1 LTLFVILRMTLPWLD
16 LDTPFPPISTA
27 WGPQSDAPGLLAA
40 GADLC
45 TRRLLDAYSKG
56 IFPWYSDGQPVLW
69 WSTDPRMVLPVGE
82 FKIRSSFAKVL
93 RKFIRSTGCEIRI
106 DFDFRTVLQRC
117 ANAPRQGQSGTW
129 IGNDMQE
136 AYLALHHAGYAH
148 SVETWQDGSLTGG
161 LYCVA
166 IGRAVFGESMFSHA
180 TDASKI
186 ALAALVALCQNHDV
200 GWIDCQQNTRHLAS
214 MGAHEVPR
222 STFAAVVGDACREA
236 PIAWDW
242 HSHYWRGLGAI
253 RPSIT

>member
-136 AYLALHHAGYAH
+136 AYLALQHAGYAH

-180 TDASKI
+180 TDA
-186 ALAALVALCQNHDV
+186 QNRIGRLGGFVSEPRCWLDRLPT
-200 GWIDCQQNTRHLAS
+200 NTRHLLRGTS
-214 MGAHEVPR
+214 TR
-222 STFAAVVGDACREA
+222 STFAAVLGDACREA